1 MEKEKK
7 INPLDSL
14 IAFISPERAYKREAW
29 RQELNAMRSYDAA
42 GKGRS
47 NSMWPATNEPAEYT
61 DRPARDIIRAR
72 ARDLERNSDIAN
84 SITHAFKRNVIG
96 YGFKL
101 RPQTSNDALNDL
113 IEKEWE
119 EWTRK
124 FNCDVTGQQSFT
136 AMMRMAVQRK
146 KIDGGILFLKCYSG
160 KNKIPLQLQALEVD
174 ELCDYWH
181 APKHKGNKV
190 IDGIELTEFNRP
202 VGYWIQKYNL
212 DGFQL
217 NEPVYY
223 KADRIIFLWQK
234 TRPSQIREVSD
245 FSQSIN
251 RIRDANE
258 FITAVSVKERIAA
271 CLAVFVKRQA
281 GIPIGVG
288 RGPTP
293 NASANEK
300 RLEYSGKMLAPGMIQ
315 ELNPGD
321 EIQVVDPKGSYGEA
335 NGMLGIEQRLISA
348 GHGLSYEAVSRDMT
362 GVNYSS
368 ARQSI
373 IEDDLAFA
381 EDAELIQEVMTEVY
395 EAFIISGILAGVFH
409 MPGFFDDHSKKI
421 GYLKH
426 EWITSPKSWIDPV
439 KEVNATKIAMESGQ
453 KTFAEVCAE
462 NGRDWKDVIDERA
475 RINEY
480 AASKGV
486 QIGGVFN
493 APKAETEPPEPADGN
508 GNGDG
513 GKQDGTPNEGS
524 EPQTEDEGGT
534 GEE

>member
-1 MEKEKK
+1 LEKERKS
-7 INPLDSL
+7 NPIDSI

-29 RQELNAMRSYDAA
+29 RQQLDLMRGYDAA

-47 NSMWPATNEPAEYT
+47 NSMWPAANEPAEFT
-61 DRPARDIIRAR
+61 DAPARSIIRAR

-84 SITHAFKRNVIG
+84 SIAHAFKRNVIG

-101 RPQTSNDALNDL
+101 RPQTPDDTLNDL
-113 IEKEWE
+113 IEKEWN
-119 EWTRK
+119 EWTKK

-174 ELCDYWH
+174 ELCDYWQ

-202 VGYWIQKYNL
+202 VGYWIKKYNL

-217 NEPVYY
+217 NEPIYY
-223 KADRIIFLWQK
+223 KSDRIIFLWEK
-234 TRPSQIREVSD
+234 KRPSQIREISD

-281 GIPIGVG
+281 GISPGMGRNPGV
-288 RGPTP
+288 P
-293 NASANEK
+293 SANEK

-381 EDAELIQEVMTEVY
+381 EDAELIEEVMTEVY
-395 EAFIISGILAGVFH
+395 EAFIISGILAGVFR
-409 MPGFFDDHSKKI
+409 MPGFFENHSKKI
-421 GYLKH
+421 DYLKH

-439 KEVNATKIAMESGQ
+439 KEVNATKLAMESGQ
-453 KTFAEVCAE
+453 KTFAEICAE
-462 NGRDWKDVIDERA
+462 NGRDWKKVIDEMA
-475 RINEY
+475 LINEY

-486 QIGGVFN
+486 QIGGVLD
-493 APKAETEPPEPADGN
+493 APKSPEKEPSESDN
-508 GNGDG
+508 GNDDE
-513 GKQDGTPNEGS
+513 GKQDGTLDEGS
-524 EPQTEDEGGT
+524 KPQTEDEGGT
-534 GEE
+534 GKE